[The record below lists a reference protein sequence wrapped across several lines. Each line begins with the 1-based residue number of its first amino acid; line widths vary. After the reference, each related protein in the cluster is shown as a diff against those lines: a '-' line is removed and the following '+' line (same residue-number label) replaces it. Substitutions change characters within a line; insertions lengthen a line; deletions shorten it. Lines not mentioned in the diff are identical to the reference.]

1 MNFNEKLQKLR
12 KEKKYSQEEL
22 ADMLDVTRQ
31 SVSKWESGQTYP
43 EMDKLLAICKIFGC
57 TLEELTNDTIKLNEF
72 TGEKKSKVSDITS
85 SVEEFIEKTY
95 HYFTGSTFK
104 DILKCLI
111 IMFAVYLFL
120 CLCEY
125 PFDALKGGLYNFF
138 NSFMDGKVLNFCYSF
153 FNLIINI
160 LYYSLKLFVL
170 AYVFKIGFL
179 DKKEAGLTYN
189 VKEDKVSSE
198 ENEVQGINSTST
210 KTKQRYSIFD
220 ALVSIVM
227 FFIKMFFL
235 IGAIPLIF
243 LFIFFMFSFIILIYF
258 MFRGVFFF
266 SVFIGLVSVIMLN
279 EIALEFIYNF
289 IFDRS
294 QCFKRMLITI
304 IASLAFIGVAGGLF
318 VIECSKYTYHNEE
331 SADLLISNN
340 YSYGYNGKMYLDS
353 DILNYY
359 NVSYEVDDSLSDEVN
374 VKVINN
380 KYSTSYDVK
389 LDGSKLYLS
398 VLQSDDSFSFS
409 DIFDVFVKDLKNKVV
424 YNYTLYDG
432 VRIVVTSS
440 EKNISTIKKNSE
452 TKQKEEEKEINSQD
466 IYDYKKR
473 ISELESQV
481 DELERNNRELS
492 DKIDDYK
499 RKISALSE

>member
-43 EMDKLLAICKIFGC
+43 EMDKLLSICKIFGC
-57 TLEELTNDTIKLNEF
+57 TLEELTNDTINLNEF
-72 TGEKKSKVSDITS
+72 TGEKKSKVSDITNS
-85 SVEEFIEKTY
+85 IEEYIEKTY
-95 HYFTGSTFK
+95 HYFAGSTFK
-104 DILKCLI
+104 DIIKCFI
-111 IMFAVYLFL
+111 VMFIVYLFL
-120 CLCEY
+120 CVCEY
-125 PFDALKGGLYNFF
+125 PFDALKSGVYSFF
-138 NSFMDGKVLNFCYSF
+138 NSFMSDKVLSFSANF

-179 DKKEAGLTYN
+179 DKKA
-189 VKEDKVSSE
+189 KEVSVSESVQEEKVSTEVE
-198 ENEVQGINSTST
+198 EKQSVNSIKS
-210 KTKQRYSIFD
+210 KKRYSIFD

-243 LFIFFMFSFIILIYF
+243 LFIFFMFAIIISIYF

-266 SVFIGLVSVIMLN
+266 SIFMGLISVVMLN

-289 IFDRS
+289 IFDRT
-294 QCFKRMLITI
+294 QAYKRMLITI
-304 IASLAFIGVAGGLF
+304 IASLSFIGVAGGLF

-331 SADLLISNN
+331 SADILISNEN
-340 YSYGYNGKMYLDS
+340 FYDFNGKLYLDS

-359 NVSYEVDDSLSDEVN
+359 CVSYEIDDSLSD
-374 VKVINN
+374 KVSIKVTNS
-380 KYSTSYDVK
+380 KYSTNYDVK
-389 LDGSKLYLS
+389 LDDNKLYLS
-398 VLQSDDSFSFS
+398 VLQNNNSFSFKNLL
-409 DIFDVFVKDLKNKVV
+409 DVFVKDLKNKEV
-424 YNYTLYDG
+424 YNYSLYG
-432 VRIVVTSS
+432 GAQIVITSS
-440 EKNISTIKKNSE
+440 EKNINSIKKNSDNN
-452 TKQKEEEKEINSQD
+452 QKEEEKYIRDQK
-466 IYDYKKR
+466 IYNYSMR
-473 ISELESQV
+473 ISELESQIN
-481 DELERNNRELS
+481 ELERNNQELS
-492 DKIDDYK
+492 DRIDDYK

>member
-85 SVEEFIEKTY
+85 SVEEYIERTY
-95 HYFTGSTFK
+95 HYFAGSTFK
-104 DILKCLI
+104 DILKCFI
-111 IMFAVYLFL
+111 IMFFVFLFL
-120 CLCEY
+120 GLCEY
-125 PFDALKGGLYNFF
+125 PFDALKNGLYSFF
-138 NSFMDGKVLNFCYSF
+138 NSFMEGKVLSFFSNF

-179 DKKEAGLTYN
+179 DKKEVTIIEN
-189 VKEDKVSSE
+189 VQDEKASAEVE
-198 ENEVQGINSTST
+198 EKQNISST
-210 KTKQRYSIFD
+210 KTKKKYSIFD

-235 IGAIPLIF
+235 IGAIPLIC
-243 LFIFFMFSFIILIYF
+243 LFIFFMFAFIISIYF

-266 SVFIGLVSVIMLN
+266 SIFIGLVSVIMLI

-289 IFDRS
+289 IFDRV
-294 QCFKRMLITI
+294 QCYKRMLITI
-304 IASLAFIGVAGGLF
+304 LASLAFIGVAGGLF

-331 SADLLISNN
+331 SADILISNGA
-340 YSYGYNGKMYLDS
+340 SYDYNGKLYLDS
-353 DILNYY
+353 DVLGYY
-359 NVSYEVDDSLSDEVN
+359 HVTYEIDDSLNDKVNIEVTN
-374 VKVINN
+374 S
-380 KYSTSYDVK
+380 KYSTNYGVK
-389 LDGSKLYLS
+389 LDDNKLYLS
-398 VLQSDDSFSFS
+398 VLQSDNSFSFKNIL
-409 DIFDVFVKDLKNKVV
+409 DLFVKDLKNKEV
-424 YNYTLYDG
+424 YNYSLYGG
-432 VRIVVTSS
+432 VRIVITSS

-452 TKQKEEEKEINSQD
+452 ANQKEEEKEIKNQK
-466 IYDYKKR
+466 IYDYQMR
-473 ISELESQV
+473 IRELESQIN
-481 DELERNNRELS
+481 ELERNNRELS
-492 DKIDDYK
+492 DRIDDYK

>member
-72 TGEKKSKVSDITS
+72 AGEKKSKVSDIAS

-111 IMFAVYLFL
+111 IMFVVYLFL
-120 CLCEY
+120 CLCKY
-125 PFDALKGGLYNFF
+125 PF
-138 NSFMDGKVLNFCYSF
+138 DGKVLNFCYSF

-179 DKKEAGLTYN
+179 DKKDAGLTYN
-189 VKEDKVSSE
+189 AKEDKESAHA
-198 ENEVQGINSTST
+198 NEVQGINST

-243 LFIFFMFSFIILIYF
+243 LFIFFMFALIILIYF

-266 SVFIGLVSVIMLN
+266 SIFIGLVSVIMLN

-374 VKVINN
+374 VKVVNS
-380 KYSTSYDVK
+380 KYRTSYDVK

-398 VLQSDDSFSFS
+398 VLQNDDSFSFS

-424 YNYTLYDG
+424 YNYTLDDG

-440 EKNISTIKKNSE
+440 EKNISTIKKNSV
-452 TKQKEEEKEINSQD
+452 TKQKDEEKEINNQD
-466 IYDYKKR
+466 IYDYKKK
-473 ISELESQV
+473 ISELESQI

>member
-85 SVEEFIEKTY
+85 SVEDYIEKTY
-95 HYFTGSTFK
+95 HFFARSTFR
-104 DILKCLI
+104 DIIKCLI
-111 IMFAVYLFL
+111 IMFVVYAILTL
-120 CLCEY
+120 GNA
-125 PFDALKGGLYNFF
+125 PFSQLKYALYNFF
-138 NSFMDGKVLNFCYSF
+138 SSFMNGKVLGFTSGF

-179 DKKEAGLTYN
+179 DKKENNLEN
-189 VKEDKVSSE
+189 VIVDEKKNNELE
-198 ENEVQGINSTST
+198 EKQIINST
-210 KTKQRYSIFD
+210 KTKKKYSIFD
-220 ALVSIVM
+220 ALVSVVM

-235 IGAIPLIF
+235 IGAIPLIC
-243 LFIFFMFSFIILIYF
+243 LFIFLMFALIISIYF
-258 MFRGVFFF
+258 LFRGVFFF
-266 SVFIGLVSVIMLN
+266 SIFIGLVSAIMLN

-289 IFDRS
+289 IFDRTQS
-294 QCFKRMLITI
+294 YKRMLITI
-304 IASLAFIGVAGGLF
+304 LVSLALIGVSGGLF

-331 SADLLISNN
+331 SKDILVTNESSYNFNN
-340 YSYGYNGKMYLDS
+340 KLYLDS
-353 DILNYY
+353 TILDCYMI
-359 NVSYEVDDSLSDEVN
+359 SYEVDNDLNDKVN
-374 VKVINN
+374 VSVTNS
-380 KYSTSYDVK
+380 KYSANYDVK
-389 LDGSKLYLS
+389 LDDNKLYLS
-398 VLQSDDSFSFS
+398 VLQSDNSFSFKN
-409 DIFDVFVKDLKNKVV
+409 ILDVFVKDLRNKEV
-424 YNYTLYDG
+424 YNYSLYG
-432 VRIVVTSS
+432 GTRIVVTSS
-440 EKNISTIKKNSE
+440 EKNINSIRKNTE
-452 TKQKEEEKEINSQD
+452 ANRKDEEDYFNEQK
-466 IYDYKKR
+466 IYNYSVK
-473 ISELESQV
+473 ISELESQI
-481 DELERNNRELS
+481 DELKKNNKELS

>member
-72 TGEKKSKVSDITS
+72 AGEKKSKVSDITS
-85 SVEEFIEKTY
+85 SVEVFIEKTY

-111 IMFAVYLFL
+111 IMFVVYLFL
-120 CLCEY
+120 CLCKY

-179 DKKEAGLTYN
+179 DKKDAGLTYN
-189 VKEDKVSSE
+189 VKEDKESAHA
-198 ENEVQGINSTST
+198 NEVQGINST
-210 KTKQRYSIFD
+210 KTKQNYSIFD

-243 LFIFFMFSFIILIYF
+243 LFIFFMFALIILIYF

-266 SVFIGLVSVIMLN
+266 SIFIGLVGVIMLN

-374 VKVINN
+374 VKVVNS
-380 KYSTSYDVK
+380 KYRTSYDVK

-424 YNYTLYDG
+424 YNYTLDDG

-452 TKQKEEEKEINSQD
+452 IKQKDEEKEINNQD
-466 IYDYKKR
+466 IYDYKKK

>member
-72 TGEKKSKVSDITS
+72 AGEKKSKVSDIAS

-111 IMFAVYLFL
+111 IMFV
-120 CLCEY
+120 
-125 PFDALKGGLYNFF
+125 
-138 NSFMDGKVLNFCYSF
+138 FCYSF

-179 DKKEAGLTYN
+179 DKKDAGLTYN
-189 VKEDKVSSE
+189 AKEDKESAHA
-198 ENEVQGINSTST
+198 NEVQGINST

-243 LFIFFMFSFIILIYF
+243 LFIFFMFALIILIYF

-266 SVFIGLVSVIMLN
+266 SIFIGIISVIMLN

-318 VIECSKYTYHNEE
+318 VIECSKYTYRNEE

-340 YSYGYNGKMYLDS
+340 YSYDYNGKMYLDS

-374 VKVINN
+374 VKVVNS
-380 KYSTSYDVK
+380 KYRTSYDVK

-424 YNYTLYDG
+424 YNYTLDDG

-452 TKQKEEEKEINSQD
+452 TKQKDEEKEINNQD
-466 IYDYKKR
+466 IYDYKKK

-492 DKIDDYK
+492 DKINDYK